1 MVYFLFYLC
10 VCCCFKKYSTKS
22 IKLFFR
28 SLELV
33 DDDTLQYFR
42 ESAQSLIEERGAADA
57 LAAALAVISGS
68 TKIVPRSLLSSK
80 EVRHLFL

>member
-1 MVYFLFYLC
+1 MC
-10 VCCCFKKYSTKS
+10 VFALRNIRLSQ